1 MKDRKLKIFF
11 YFGLLLQTVKSAE
24 DTCKFEYGKK
34 KSGNSEVSERKYSL
48 RQALAQDGIDDFFQN
63 VNGFVNISTKFT
75 HAPELL
81 VKLL

>member
-1 MKDRKLKIFF
+1 M
-11 YFGLLLQTVKSAE
+11 E
-24 DTCKFEYGKK
+24 KK

-63 VNGFVNISTKFT
+63 VTGFVNISTKFT